1 MSVAPQYT
9 YTPEQV
15 TVAFNEIKA
24 TLFSGITAEA
34 TPKILVVAGLQGS
47 GKTYLLEKTL
57 LPSNRYNNY
66 VRLYLPDY
74 RKKHPQYT
82 EMIKH
87 GVLHAYEHTEA
98 FVREVSTKIYKQAFS
113 GKFNIIMEC
122 AFDSLDFAAFPPSAT
137 AAGYQFETHI
147 VGCTQAFAHV
157 SSIKRALKSLEDQE
171 MERFLTVST
180 LDASMSYAPAI
191 ILVICVAYKL
201 SSLGTRVPLWRGFLF
216 LSFALIAMNAKH
228 AASFAAARHNDGSGF
243 ASRAWAGS
251 KTIAYLKN
259 SSEVRT
265 TYSNGIDAV
274 YFLTK
279 KEALRIPAKIDPT
292 TGKSNLDFERE
303 INSMRFELLQNRA
316 VLVYLDKI
324 TWRWYLPTKDELNNV
339 YKLPVLFQLD
349 DGTIYGIE

>member
-15 TVAFNEIKA
+15 TAAFNEIKA

-98 FVREVSTKIYKQAFS
+98 FVREVSTEIYKQAFS

-122 AFDSLDFAAFPPSAT
+122 AFDSLAFATFPPSAT

-147 VGCTQAFAHV
+147 VGCTQEFAHV
-157 SSIKRALKSLEDQE
+157 SSIKRAFKSLEDQE
-171 MERFLTVST
+171 MERFLTVSK
-180 LDASMSYAPAI
+180 LDASMIYAPAI
-191 ILVICVAYKL
+191 ILAFETAAKAVSGSQVNVYE
-201 SSLGTRVPLWRGFLF
+201 RGFGVLNERT
-216 LSFALIAMNAKH
+216 LIAQSTYSKAADGSVTTTTTKVDFAYSIYSNIIDNH
-228 AASFAAARHNDGSGF
+228 VFAASDRDEVIKECHLALLKMATYASHVPKFVYNDLY
-243 ASRAWAGS
+243 
-251 KTIAYLKN
+251 AYIVKH
-259 SSEVRT
+259 V
-265 TYSNGIDAV
+265 
-274 YFLTK
+274 
-279 KEALRIPAKIDPT
+279 
-292 TGKSNLDFERE
+292 
-303 INSMRFELLQNRA
+303 NR
-316 VLVYLDKI
+316 
-324 TWRWYLPTKDELNNV
+324 
-339 YKLPVLFQLD
+339 
-349 DGTIYGIE
+349 

>member
-1 MSVAPQYT
+1 MSVAPKYT

-15 TVAFNEIKA
+15 TAAFDEIKA

-34 TPKILVVAGLQGS
+34 IPKILVVAGLQGS

-82 EMIKH
+82 EMIKL

-98 FVREVSTKIYKQAFS
+98 FVREVSKKIFTQAFT

-122 AFDSLDFAAFPPSAT
+122 AFDSLDFAAFPQSAT

-147 VGCTQAFAHV
+147 VGCTQEFAHV
-157 SSIKRALKSLEDQE
+157 SSIKRAFKSLEALE

-191 ILVICVAYKL
+191 ILAFETAAKAVSGSQVNVYE
-201 SSLGTRVPLWRGFLF
+201 RGFGL
-216 LSFALIAMNAKH
+216 LNERTLIAQSTYSKGVDGSVTTTTTKVNFAYGIYSNIIDNH
-228 AASFAAARHNDGSGF
+228 VFAASDRDEVVKECHLALLKTTTHASHVPTFVYNDLY
-243 ASRAWAGS
+243 
-251 KTIAYLKN
+251 AYIVKH
-259 SSEVRT
+259 V
-265 TYSNGIDAV
+265 
-274 YFLTK
+274 
-279 KEALRIPAKIDPT
+279 
-292 TGKSNLDFERE
+292 
-303 INSMRFELLQNRA
+303 NR
-316 VLVYLDKI
+316 
-324 TWRWYLPTKDELNNV
+324 
-339 YKLPVLFQLD
+339 
-349 DGTIYGIE
+349 